1 MTNKPSESEFLMLL
15 TTPIV
20 KSGDLQY
27 IYQSKTTTVLH
38 YITNEISK
46 YRKPFGM

>member
-1 MTNKPSESEFLMLL
+1 MTDEPSRCKFLMLL
-15 TTPIV
+15 TTQMF
-20 KSGDLQY
+20 KSGDLRY

-38 YITNEISK
+38 YTTNEISK